1 MKGKKLKILLTT
13 ITASL
18 LLSLSIGGA
27 FVYAQDTKEDP
38 AALFERTWAQMKQ
51 AEDLDEYFLGLP
63 KEIQDFMISE
73 LSHVEVRVKVFEI
86 QEERGT

>member
-1 MKGKKLKILLTT
+1 MKSKKSRILLTT
-13 ITASL
+13 ITAFL

-27 FVYAQDTKEDP
+27 FVYAQDTEEDA
-38 AALFERTWAQMKQ
+38 AALFERTWAQMKE
-51 AEDLDEYFLGLP
+51 AEDVDEYFLSLP

-86 QEERGT
+86 QE